1 MYLACDNKAFGGNKG
16 IWNTLQLDHDFSM
29 ATLLFYSAILNNMTI
44 KKPKTGKV

>member
-1 MYLACDNKAFGGNKG
+1 MMYLVCNSKAQGG
-16 IWNTLQLDHDFSM
+16 IRNTLQLDHDFSM